1 MFKLFLPIYKILKTA
16 FWSDLTVEYLCVS
29 FYFLNTLYIVHC
41 TLYICTLYIV
51 HCILYICT
59 LYIVHCILYIC
70 TLYIVHCTLYIVYL
84 YIVHCTLYIVYLYI
98 VHCTLY
104 ICTLYIVHCTLYISL
119 PGDPPTCC
127 HGQDNTLVRLIQ
139 HWLIVDLLCLTPL
152 SAIFQLYQSRAR
164 THAVLVIGLYE
175 LLGHPTT

>member
-16 FWSDLTVEYLCVS
+16 FWSGIFVCFIL
-29 FYFLNTLYIVHC
+29 FFKYIVHC

-51 HCILYICT
+51 HCTLYIVHCT
-59 LYIVHCILYIC
+59 LYIVHCIFVHCTLYIC
-70 TLYIVHCTLYIVYL
+70 TLYIVHCTLYIVYCTL
-84 YIVHCTLYIVYLYI
+84 YIVHCTLYI
-98 VHCTLY
+98 CTLY